1 MKILGEKGRANV
13 CGVRIRKIRQE
24 RGYSQN
30 DLAIK
35 LQLADMNL
43 TQKAISRIETGD
55 RVVPDYELKY
65 FAAVL
70 DVSVTELLGV
80 GVDCIIKIGMGS
92 SLFLII
98 CYYIF
103 ILQAG

>member
-70 DVSVTELLGV
+70 GVLVTELLGI
-80 GVDCIIKIGMGS
+80 GVDCIKR
-92 SLFLII
+92 
-98 CYYIF
+98 
-103 ILQAG
+103 

>member
-1 MKILGEKGRANV
+1 MQGEAEMKILGEKGRANV

-43 TQKAISRIETGD
+43 TQKSISRIETGD

-80 GVDCIIKIGMGS
+80 GVDCIIKIGMTH
-92 SLFLII
+92 LYF
-98 CYYIF
+98 
-103 ILQAG
+103 

>member
-1 MKILGEKGRANV
+1 MQEEAEMKILGEKGRANV

-70 DVSVTELLGV
+70 GVSVTELLGIEE
-80 GVDCIIKIGMGS
+80 DYIKR
-92 SLFLII
+92 
-98 CYYIF
+98 
-103 ILQAG
+103 